1 MHFVL
6 MKLILYLA
14 HIRSD
19 PLAEIQLFLSVFKPI
34 TWLFKYTSLQNEVKK
49 KKQTQTKIFNL
60 LQETRDSGPN
70 VTSCISNVQA
80 INKNTDVQEQLE
92 RAIYDRG
99 KKKVPWYLLR
109 KLHPLVPTQ
118 KCTIFDNISGQ

>member
-1 MHFVL
+1 

-49 KKQTQTKIFNL
+49 KKKHKQKSSTYSRRPEIVDQMSLLAFLTFRQSIKTQM
-60 LQETRDSGPN
+60 S
-70 VTSCISNVQA
+70 
-80 INKNTDVQEQLE
+80 KNSWKELST
-92 RAIYDRG
+92 IGG
-99 KKKVPWYLLR
+99 KKR
-109 KLHPLVPTQ
+109 CHGT
-118 KCTIFDNISGQ
+118 S

>member
-19 PLAEIQLFLSVFKPI
+19 PLAEIQIFLSVLKPI

-49 KKQTQTKIFNL
+49 KKNT
-60 LQETRDSGPN
+60 
-70 VTSCISNVQA
+70 
-80 INKNTDVQEQLE
+80 NKNLQ
-92 RAIYDRG
+92 
-99 KKKVPWYLLR
+99 
-109 KLHPLVPTQ
+109 PTPGDQ
-118 KCTIFDNISGQ
+118 R

>member
-6 MKLILYLA
+6 TKLILYLS

-19 PLAEIQLFLSVFKPI
+19 LLAETQLFLSVFKPI
-34 TWLFKYTSLQNEVKK
+34 TWLFKYASLQNEVKK
-49 KKQTQTKIFNL
+49 TNKQTKIFNP

-70 VTSCISNVQA
+70 VTSCISNIQV

-92 RAIYDRG
+92 RAIYYQG
-99 KKKVPWYLLR
+99 EKKVPWHLLR

-118 KCTIFDNISGQ
+118 KCTTFDNISGQ